1 MSMVVSESLVV
12 PSEQPSSSSDGI
24 ISIQGITKRFGT
36 HTVLQDVSFDVPR
49 GKTSA
54 VLGPSGTGKSVL
66 LKCVIGLLAP
76 EAGQVYID
84 GDPIV
89 GVREKEVLRIRRKI
103 GVLFQDGALFGS
115 MNLFDNIAFPLV
127 EHTNKTEKEI
137 REIVLAKSELVGLGG
152 HLHKL
157 PGEVSG
163 GMRKRAG
170 LARALVLDP
179 QIILCDEPDSGLD
192 PVRTAYISQLLLD
205 INAEIDATLLIV
217 THNISIA
224 RTIPDNI
231 GMLYRRELV
240 MFGPREVLLTSE
252 DPAVKQF
259 INGRRIGPIG
269 MTEEK
274 DEATIAQEQAMVDAG
289 HHHGGTEEIE
299 GIIPQVK
306 ATPGLPPRKGVQR
319 RRARVREILHT
330 LPPEAQRAILKS
342 LADEE
347 DDDTQV
353 IPTYPSGYQQPQ
365 VQEPQPWPG
374 QG

>member
-12 PSEQPSSSSDGI
+12 PSEQPTSSSDGI
-24 ISIQGITKRFGT
+24 ISIQGVTKRFGT

-66 LKCVIGLLAP
+66 LKCVIGLLQP

-127 EHTNKTEKEI
+127 EHTSKTEKEI

-179 QIILCDEPDSGLD
+179 QILFFDEPDSGLD
-192 PVRTAYISQLLLD
+192 PVRVAYLDNLINTVHEETGVTFFIIS
-205 INAEIDATLLIV
+205 
-217 THNISIA
+217 HNIESVK
-224 RTIPDNI
+224 RTAHYL
-231 GMLYRRELV
+231 GLLFRSRLV
-240 MFGPREVLLTSE
+240 GFGTKEAMTTSTVPVIQQFLAGRPEGPISMDEMADAEDDAVVAAAPANGASTVVSPAPPLPEEVL
-252 DPAVKQF
+252 A
-259 INGRRIGPIG
+259 GP
-269 MTEEK
+269 
-274 DEATIAQEQAMVDAG
+274 TIR
-289 HHHGGTEEIE
+289 T
-299 GIIPQVK
+299 
-306 ATPGLPPRKGVQR
+306 
-319 RRARVREILHT
+319 
-330 LPPEAQRAILKS
+330 
-342 LADEE
+342 
-347 DDDTQV
+347 
-353 IPTYPSGYQQPQ
+353 
-365 VQEPQPWPG
+365 
-374 QG
+374 